1 MRARKGRGGERGYEG
16 EVVLKFGVE
25 VELPP
30 AFGHFLGLPP
40 RFPRTGVCC
49 RRLSIF
55 FTPLFNTNFT
65 TFEMIT
71 MFEHKAPLDARCIT
85 KE

>member
-1 MRARKGRGGERGYEG
+1 MRARKGRGGERRCEG
-16 EVVLKFGVE
+16 EAVLVLKFGVE

-40 RFPRTGVCC
+40 RFLRIRICA

-55 FTPLFNTNFT
+55 FTSLFNTNFT
-65 TFEMIT
+65 TFEALW
-71 MFEHKAPLDARCIT
+71 ELDDDNYVRT
-85 KE
+85 QGST